1 MYWLASAASSRSCSA
16 ILASANR
23 RWRRRACWRHSC
35 VRGGRSRSRTPP
47 WPSVFDRS
55 RHWCF
60 LTLRPG
66 TDPLKALVAPFLDTW
81 QYGATNPK
89 RVAEQNEWLEVL
101 RDGKATLPDLL
112 DATEKR
118 YRELAQPSP
127 PAFSFISIKARS
139 FMCAVRSR
147 SAAGSRKSLPQVLPA
162 PA

>member
-1 MYWLASAASSRSCSA
+1 VLAALLRQGWPEQVKDA
-16 ILASANR
+16 L
-23 RWRRRACWRHSC
+23 
-35 VRGGRSRSRTPP
+35 P
-47 WPSVFDRS
+47 WPTVFDRS

-89 RVAEQNEWLEVL
+89 RATEQNEWIEVL

-118 YRELAQPSP
+118 GSRSP
-127 PAFSFISIKARS
+127 PRRHFSYIWIKARS
-139 FMCAVRSR
+139 FMCALRSR
-147 SAAGSRKSLPQVLPA
+147 SAAGSRKSLPQVLPTRA
-162 PA
+162 CAR